1 MWMAHYNH
9 PTPKRT
15 LLVSNRREIALLGKG
30 KLRGAK
36 RHAAYKTAV
45 QYRNRQGKRCYQGTP
60 LLKQTQFLANIV
72 SSHSPSHKFWW
83 VVISNPPKLQI
94 VCFLSDARNTE
105 GVHCSFCKSDLKAHR
120 RNQCGWQHVADARPL
135 TPRRGNVFHQFSY
148 YSGWV
153 DQMGIHAR
161 LRTEIRSIAG
171 AIPLLSFPSA
181 NFDSSSGLPLPR
193 SIWPR
198 HCHNCLGV
206 CLGRKFQKP
215 TSTMHCFICED
226 VTSCK
231 YQLSLGRFF
240 PLSGWFRQRRWP
252 HMELQD
258 WWGYNRQS
266 WKNMF
271 FHKKSWKHCF
281 SKNRVFFQ
289 RRKYPTKR
297 RQYPTKR
304 RKYPTAWKTSVLQL
318 PKLFSQLA
326 AKSLA
331 KFVAGK
337 DTYLTSIDQ
346 TQRIQTFL
354 CPSLGHLDM

>member
-1 MWMAHYNH
+1 MFPRSLGFQLAMWMAHYNH

-72 SSHSPSHKFWW
+72 SSRSPSHKFWW

-94 VCFLSDARNTE
+94 VCFLSDALNTE

-266 WKNMF
+266 WKNMCF
-271 FHKKSWKHCF
+271 FTKSHGNIVFPKI
-281 SKNRVFFQ
+281 VFFFSGENTRPNGDNTRPNGENTRPPEKHQ
-289 RRKYPTKR
+289 FCNS
-297 RQYPTKR
+297 Q
-304 RKYPTAWKTSVLQL
+304 SCSHNSLQ
-318 PKLFSQLA
+318 
-326 AKSLA
+326 SLWQN
-331 KFVAGK
+331 
-337 DTYLTSIDQ
+337 S
-346 TQRIQTFL
+346 
-354 CPSLGHLDM
+354 